1 MDHGVEAAA
10 TQQHQT
16 PATHPQRIAI
26 ETADQRITGEVMLP
40 SEGYRTRFSD
50 LLNRQDTPFVPVV
63 NAEISSLHD
72 DRVDVRPF
80 IVVGR
85 DHIRLAYEL
94 R

>member
-1 MDHGVEAAA
+1 MEYGIEA
-10 TQQHQT
+10 TGKNHQV
-16 PATHPQRIAI
+16 PVTHPQRVAI
-26 ETADQRITGEVMLP
+26 ETGDQRIVGEVMLP

-72 DRVDVRPF
+72 ERVDVRPF

-85 DHIRLAYEL
+85 DHIRVAYEL
-94 R
+94 S